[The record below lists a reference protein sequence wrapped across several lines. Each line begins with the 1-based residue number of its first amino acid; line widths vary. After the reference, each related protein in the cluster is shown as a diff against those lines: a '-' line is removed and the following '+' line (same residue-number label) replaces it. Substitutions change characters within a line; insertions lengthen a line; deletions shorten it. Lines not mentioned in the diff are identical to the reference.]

1 MKKSQYMA
9 LGLSMVLALS
19 ACGGQTAPE
28 PQEPKQEEV
37 QQAEPVNTEVPAP
50 PVETRPEAKP
60 EDMEPADV
68 QTDEVEDNETPP
80 VEEVQ
85 TVDLFTTVNKTVYAT
100 GAVNLR
106 SGPGTTFDKVGS
118 LATGDSAT
126 RTGIGTGE
134 AENWSRI
141 KLESGEEVYISSNY
155 LSLTK
160 PPVQQAQPV
169 NASSGGS
176 GGSGTQQAQ
185 AASSEASSGL
195 SAEDE
200 AFLKAL
206 EESGYNI
213 GLDMSGVDYS
223 PESTSKAHTDG
234 WTRVYD

>member
-19 ACGGQTAPE
+19 ACGGETAPE
-28 PQEPKQEEV
+28 PEEPKQEV
-37 QQAEPVNTEVPAP
+37 QQVEPVSIEAPPIETEPEAEP
-50 PVETRPEAKP
+50 
-60 EDMEPADV
+60 EDTEPADM
-68 QTDEVEDNETPP
+68 QMDEAEDNETPP

-85 TVDLFTTVNKTVYAT
+85 TVDLFTTVNETVYAT

-106 SGPGTTFDKVGS
+106 SGPGTTFDKIGS

-155 LSLTK
+155 LSLTR

-185 AASSEASSGL
+185 EASSEVSS
-195 SAEDE
+195 SYDEDMA
-200 AFLKAL
+200 AFLKEL
-206 EESGYNI
+206 EESGYANLDI
-213 GLDMSGVDYS
+213 DMSGVDYS
-223 PESTSKAHTDG
+223 PESTSKAHTNG
-234 WTRVYD
+234 WTETYR